1 MRWAQKPGHGPSK
14 IAALDITRYFSAV
27 LIDGLL
33 DRPRK
38 DKRSRFQEI
47 MVLRN
52 LLPADVLIVG
62 DSHEGELT
70 AAKALGIRSVQT
82 LRPRVAR
89 SDIASF
95 HVSGLSELI
104 ELMPSL

>member
-1 MRWAQKPGHGPSK
+1 
-14 IAALDITRYFSAV
+14 
-27 LIDGLL
+27 
-33 DRPRK
+33 
-38 DKRSRFQEI
+38 

>member
-1 MRWAQKPGHGPSK
+1 
-14 IAALDITRYFSAV
+14 
-27 LIDGLL
+27 
-33 DRPRK
+33 
-38 DKRSRFQEI
+38 

-89 SDIASF
+89 SDIATSAD
-95 HVSGLSELI
+95 
-104 ELMPSL
+104 